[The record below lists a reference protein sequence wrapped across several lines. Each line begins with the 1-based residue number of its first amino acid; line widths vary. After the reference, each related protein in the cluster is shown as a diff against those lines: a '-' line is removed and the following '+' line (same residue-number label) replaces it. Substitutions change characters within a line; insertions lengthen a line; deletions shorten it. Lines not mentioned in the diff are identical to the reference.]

1 MRFRL
6 DDYEN
11 FKDEYRFDG
20 NTSWLA
26 SLREHGYPST
36 NQLFNPN
43 VLTELFEMDDIKLG
57 SRHIGLIA
65 QEVEGVIPEIIS
77 ENEEGIKAVAYANMT

>member
-6 DDYEN
+6 GDYEN
-11 FKDEYRFDG
+11 FKDEYRCDG

-43 VLTELFEMDDIKLG
+43 GSLLPELFEMDDIEFTWFVMRW
-57 SRHIGLIA
+57 S
-65 QEVEGVIPEIIS
+65 
-77 ENEEGIKAVAYANMT
+77 